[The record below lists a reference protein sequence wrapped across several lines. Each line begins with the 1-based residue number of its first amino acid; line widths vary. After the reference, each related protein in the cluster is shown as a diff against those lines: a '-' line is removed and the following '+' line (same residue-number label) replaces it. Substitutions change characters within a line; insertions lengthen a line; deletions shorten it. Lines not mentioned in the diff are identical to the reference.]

1 MTIND
6 QDRATTSSDSEGGQT
21 FEPLAGAHALVD
33 RLHAG
38 EPYAVAFGGQG
49 GPWLENLEELVN
61 SAGIESEISQLVA
74 EAELLL
80 EPLAREL
87 VVVRPIGFEPMKWIR
102 ALAADEPL
110 PSVKDLSLIHI

>member
-6 QDRATTSSDSEGGQT
+6 QHRAAAGSDSRTDQD
-21 FEPLAGAHALVD
+21 FEPLSGTHALVD

-74 EAELLL
+74 EAELML

-87 VVVRPIGFEPMKWIR
+87 VVVRPDR
-102 ALAADEPL
+102 LRADEVDPCAGRR
-110 PSVKDLSLIHI
+110 